1 MTLRLALALMFVS
14 ALAVSGL
21 VHAGPAHID
30 AAVPEARLSGSGQF
44 SWFGLKIYKAELYR
58 GPAGYR
64 PDAPFAL
71 DLRYDRALKGAKI
84 AEASAEQMEKIGAG
98 SKAQRQQWLDRMRA
112 LFPDVK
118 EGQHITGVNAPGVG
132 ARFLLDGAPLGTID
146 DPSFARAFFAIWLDP
161 ATTAPALRRSLLGEA
176 ARQ

>member
-1 MTLRLALALMFVS
+1 MKLRLALACVL
-14 ALAVSGL
+14 ALCLANS

-44 SWFGLKIYKAELYR
+44 TWFGLKIYKAELYV
-58 GPAGYR
+58 GAAGYR

-84 AEASAEQMEKIGAG
+84 AEASEEQMEKIGAG

-118 EGQHITGVNAPGVG
+118 EGQHITGINVPGVG
-132 ARFLLDGAPLGTID
+132 ARFLLDGAPLGAID
-146 DPSFARAFFAIWLDP
+146 DPAFARAFFAIWLDP